1 MKKFIALYLYTGN
14 GPFQAPDSSP
24 EEQAEGL
31 KPWFAWK
38 EKYGDQ
44 VVDFGAPVFGPRQSS
59 GGAWSGVDQQVTG
72 YSIVAA
78 KDAHAAQEMFAG
90 HPIFH
95 YPEHAVQISEFAP
108 M

>member
-38 EKYGDQ
+38 EKYGERI
-44 VVDFGAPVFGPRQSS
+44 VDFGAPVMMPSQSS
-59 GGAWSGVDQQVTG
+59 GGAWSSAETKVTG
-72 YSIVAA
+72 YSIVQAA
-78 KDAHAAQEMFAG
+78 DLSAAQEMFAG

>member
-1 MKKFIALYLYTGN
+1 MKKFIALYRYTGDA
-14 GPFQAPDSSP
+14 PFQAPEASP

-38 EKYGDQ
+38 EKYGEQ
-44 VVDFGAPVFGPRQSS
+44 IVDFGSPVMGPSESS
-59 GGAWSGVDQQVTG
+59 GSAWSSADQKVTG
-72 YSIVAA
+72 YSIVQAEGLQ
-78 KDAHAAQEMFAG
+78 AAQEMFAG

-95 YPEHAVQISEFAP
+95 YPQHAVQISELAS